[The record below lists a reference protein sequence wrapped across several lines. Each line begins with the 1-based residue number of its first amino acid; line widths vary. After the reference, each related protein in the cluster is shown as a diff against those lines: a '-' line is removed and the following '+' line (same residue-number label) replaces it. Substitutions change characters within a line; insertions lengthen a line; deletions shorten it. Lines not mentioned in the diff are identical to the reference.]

1 MAETALAVPFA
12 ADEICEIAVAEFKK
26 RLAGLSPLQG
36 AKEYGAFE
44 IDFAHTIR
52 LHRTSGIDNIDK
64 QTLAWGHVEGGKIDD
79 VPAAELEVIV
89 VKDPYKSDP
98 DVNGERL
105 AHNLPL
111 TVESKDGKGNMIRK
125 RVKVRDDGEK

>member
-1 MAETALAVPFA
+1 MAETAISVPF
-12 ADEICEIAVAEFKK
+12 DSGEIKEIAVAEFRK
-26 RLAGLSPLQG
+26 RLDQLSPLQG

-52 LHRTSGIDNIDK
+52 LHRTSGVDTVDK

-79 VPAAELEVIV
+79 VPAEEAEKIV
-89 VKDPYKSDP
+89 APHETYKSDP

-105 AHNLPL
+105 KHDMPL
-111 TVESKDGKGNMIRK
+111 TIETKDGKGNRVRK
-125 RVKVRDDGEK
+125 RVHVSDDGK

>member
-1 MAETALAVPFA
+1 MAETAIAVPF
-12 ADEICEIAVAEFKK
+12 DSGEIKEIAIQEFRK
-26 RLAGLSPLQG
+26 RLDQLSPLNG

-79 VPAAELEVIV
+79 VPVAELEV
-89 VKDPYKSDP
+89 VKVEETYKSDP

-105 AHNLPL
+105 KHGMPL

-125 RVKVRDDGEK
+125 RVKVRDDGKK

>member
-1 MAETALAVPFA
+1 MAETAISVPF
-12 ADEICEIAVAEFKK
+12 DSGEIKEIAVAEFKK
-26 RLAGLSPLQG
+26 RLDQLSPLSG

-52 LHRTSGIDNIDK
+52 LHRTSGIDTVDK

-79 VPAAELEVIV
+79 APADEVEKIV
-89 VKDPYKSDP
+89 ALHETYKSDP

-105 AHNLPL
+105 KHQMPL
-111 TVESKDGKGNMIRK
+111 TVESRDGKGNMVRK
-125 RVKVRDDGEK
+125 RVKVADDGK